1 MLNEHMDNEAIQK
14 REGVMMWMI
23 DQQRAARGRSLCT
36 LVIGAVL
43 GLTGCTKEALDPVQ
57 TVEWYK
63 THDPERMAMLQKC
76 HNNPGQ
82 LASTPNCVNAQ
93 AAESS
98 LVLTGK

>member
-1 MLNEHMDNEAIQK
+1 
-14 REGVMMWMI
+14 MMRMI
-23 DQQRAARGRSLCT
+23 DQQQAVLNGMLRT
-36 LVIGAVL
+36 LVVTVVLGEVL

-63 THDPERMAMLQKC
+63 THDTERMAMLQKC

-82 LASTPNCVNAQ
+82 LTSTPNCVNAQ